1 VPLLAFLFIIEE
13 EDVVVVVV
21 VVVDDDDDDDD
32 VVVLVFIDE
41 TLFNTVNDRLLE
53 KEAEVEKDTS

>member
-1 VPLLAFLFIIEE
+1 VSLLAFLFII
-13 EDVVVVVV
+13 VVDDAAADND
-21 VVVDDDDDDDD
+21 DDDDDDDD
-32 VVVLVFIDE
+32 VVLVFIDD